1 MHRRHDL
8 VVENNIM
15 GIQVEIIK
23 ARSMEEVGESTR
35 LDIQM
40 DFNEIHVSILLP
52 MLFRAFGYHNLY
64 FCLVLF

>member
-1 MHRRHDL
+1 
-8 VVENNIM
+8 M

-40 DFNEIHVSILLP
+40 DFNEIHVSI
-52 MLFRAFGYHNLY
+52 
-64 FCLVLF
+64 